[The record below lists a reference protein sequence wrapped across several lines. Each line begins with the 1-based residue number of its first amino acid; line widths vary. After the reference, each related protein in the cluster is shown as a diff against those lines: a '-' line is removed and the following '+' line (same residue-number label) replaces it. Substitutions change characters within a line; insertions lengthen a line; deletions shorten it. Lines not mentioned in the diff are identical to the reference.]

1 MKTRQIKIVDILSE
15 RKDWVTG
22 KELSAIL
29 EVSDRT
35 IRSDINAINC
45 ELKDAIEASVRYGY
59 RLKEDAS
66 GVNQI
71 QNDDLIPQS
80 LEERCNFLIKR
91 LFRYK
96 KIGYISKMVNSRNR
110 INEKI
115 IFLHVSNTEEIC
127 DLMHSFLD

>member
-45 ELKDAIEASVRYGY
+45 ELHDAIEASVRYGY

-96 KIGYISKMVNSRNR
+96 KNK
-110 INEKI
+110 
-115 IFLHVSNTEEIC
+115 H
-127 DLMHSFLD
+127 H

>member
-45 ELKDAIEASVRYGY
+45 ELKDAIEASVR
-59 RLKEDAS
+59 
-66 GVNQI
+66 
-71 QNDDLIPQS
+71 
-80 LEERCNFLIKR
+80 
-91 LFRYK
+91 
-96 KIGYISKMVNSRNR
+96 
-110 INEKI
+110 
-115 IFLHVSNTEEIC
+115 
-127 DLMHSFLD
+127 

>member
-45 ELKDAIEASVRYGY
+45 ELKDAIEASARY
-59 RLKEDAS
+59 AI
-66 GVNQI
+66 V
-71 QNDDLIPQS
+71 
-80 LEERCNFLIKR
+80 
-91 LFRYK
+91 
-96 KIGYISKMVNSRNR
+96 
-110 INEKI
+110 
-115 IFLHVSNTEEIC
+115 
-127 DLMHSFLD
+127 

>member
-96 KIGYISKMVNSRNR
+96 KINIIDLQNEIYYSTFTIRNDIKHIRKMLEAYARQ
-110 INEKI
+110 
-115 IFLHVSNTEEIC
+115 
-127 DLMHSFLD
+127 

>member
-45 ELKDAIEASVRYGY
+45 ELHDVIEASVRYGV
-59 RLKEDAS
+59 RVRRKSPKSVSRKQPIL
-66 GVNQI
+66 V
-71 QNDDLIPQS
+71 
-80 LEERCNFLIKR
+80 KR
-91 LFRYK
+91 K
-96 KIGYISKMVNSRNR
+96 SP
-110 INEKI
+110 
-115 IFLHVSNTEEIC
+115 
-127 DLMHSFLD
+127 